1 MSTVMLGAFLSAENS
16 VESAV
21 ACCAFTGIAGEL
33 AAKETIAQKR
43 GTMTF
48 RNWFIDAVSLM
59 TPEQLEHG
67 TDVDW
72 F

>member
-1 MSTVMLGAFLSAENS
+1 M
-16 VESAV
+16 

-33 AAKETIAQKR
+33 AAKETTAQKR

-48 RNWFIDAVSLM
+48 RNGFIDAVSLM